1 MAIVSGPADAAVRCI
16 RAMAGHKQA
25 FVSLKPIQ
33 SDTTTELTRLRHG

>member
-1 MAIVSGPADAAVRCI
+1 MYPRHGC
-16 RAMAGHKQA
+16 HKQA